1 MYRFACDLNGDASLE
16 SLHVTASVG
25 GVSFVLPLV
34 APTCGARTASNTKGI
49 FCDKMPC
56 QARVISRISRL
67 GRAHEVSPSIVP
79 FSPSS
84 VYLRKSLKALGGTR
98 NETNCRRQVGKNW
111 MLSRQ
116 VRCRSFLRFK
126 DRGRVQDSPSP
137 ACLSPRA
144 RHPSTDLACM
154 HLSLPN
160 KQPVVYCRILSHLLK
175 PAWLSNRAQASTC
188 GTRIITVC

>member
-1 MYRFACDLNGDASLE
+1 MQLRHARAEPVLLHNCPRLWMWMYRFACDLNGDASLE

-126 DRGRVQDSPSP
+126 DCGRARDSPP
-137 ACLSPRA
+137 GQEDAI
-144 RHPSTDLACM
+144 
-154 HLSLPN
+154 
-160 KQPVVYCRILSHLLK
+160 ILGSH
-175 PAWLSNRAQASTC
+175 
-188 GTRIITVC
+188 